1 MNLLPTS
8 QSRRTPTASVS
19 PISLPD
25 ELIAEVL
32 SCLTVRPL
40 MRMRCVSK
48 PWNSLISDPTFIKLH
63 LHRTSQNADFTLVY
77 KSCPYSVSFTV
88 IRLFE
93 NPPNFFCFPC
103 YQFVEEQLVGSCNGL
118 LCLVAYSRVYRN
130 IQSWFRFWNPATGKI
145 SQRLGFLLN
154 DQTIPPRFTFGCDKS
169 NNTYKVLA
177 LMHTKVRVFSLQDN
191 AWSIIQNPP
200 MPRIC
205 SMNAVYLSGSVN
217 WLACHGVSIRYPQ
230 FVIVSFDLG
239 AETHTQFQ
247 SPPGFDQLPS
257 VHAPNLTVLKD
268 CLCFCHDFK
277 QTHFVIWLM
286 NKIGVEDSWT
296 QFFKISYHNL
306 QIDPFEDL
314 VSFLIP
320 LCVSEKND
328 TLLLANEDRKVTI
341 LYNWRENRI
350 ALGPWWC
357 TRLNYVES
365 LVSHC

>member
-40 MRMRCVSK
+40 MRMRGT
-48 PWNSLISDPTFIKLH
+48 I
-63 LHRTSQNADFTLVY
+63 
-77 KSCPYSVSFTV
+77 
-88 IRLFE
+88 
-93 NPPNFFCFPC
+93 
-103 YQFVEEQLVGSCNGL
+103 
-118 LCLVAYSRVYRN
+118 
-130 IQSWFRFWNPATGKI
+130 SWFMQWIAMFG
-145 SQRLGFLLN
+145 SLFSRLSEYSELVSLLESGHREN
-154 DQTIPPRFTFGCDKS
+154 IT
-169 NNTYKVLA
+169 KVLA

-320 LCVSEKND
+320 ICVSEKND